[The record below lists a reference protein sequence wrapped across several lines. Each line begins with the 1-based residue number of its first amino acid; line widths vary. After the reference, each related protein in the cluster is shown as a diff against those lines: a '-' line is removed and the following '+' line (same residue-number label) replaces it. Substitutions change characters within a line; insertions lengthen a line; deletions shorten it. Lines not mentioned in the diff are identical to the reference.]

1 MRREDEKYMRLALEL
16 AEKGRGLTSPNP
28 YVGAVVVKGGR
39 IVGKGY
45 HKKAGGPHA
54 EIYALRQAGSR
65 AKGATLYV
73 SLEPCRHYGRTPPCA
88 DTIISSKVKRVVAA
102 MKDPNPLNNGR
113 GFSDLRKKGIEI
125 KVGILEDEARKLN
138 EAFVKYITTKIP
150 FVTVKAAQSLD
161 GKIATRSGDSK
172 WITCECSRRVTHHLR
187 GKVDA
192 ILVGVETILKDN
204 PLLSVRVKNKNLKQP
219 AKIILDSR
227 LRMPSTARIFSKDS
241 PGKVIIATTK
251 LASENKLKVLE
262 KKGAEILISESEG
275 GRVDLKSLLK
285 TLAQRGITH
294 LLIEGGGEVIASAF
308 EASVVDKVL
317 FFIAPKIIGG
327 RQAPTSVEGLGIN
340 RISQAIRLRDIR
352 LETICDDFLVEGY
365 VGN

>member
-28 YVGAVVVKGGR
+28 CVGAVVVKDGR
-39 IVGKGY
+39 IIGKGY

-54 EIYALRQAGSR
+54 EIYALRQAGRR

-73 SLEPCRHYGRTPPCA
+73 SLEPCRHYGRTPPCT

-102 MKDPNPLNNGR
+102 MKDPNPLNNG
-113 GFSDLRKKGIEI
+113 KGLMILKRNGI
-125 KVGILEDEARKLN
+125 RVKVGILEDEVRRLN
-138 EAFVKYITTKIP
+138 ETFVKYITTKIP
-150 FVTVKAAQSLD
+150 FVTVKSAQSLD

-172 WITCECSRRVTHHLR
+172 WITCECSRKFTHR
-187 GKVDA
+187 IRSQADA

-204 PLLSVRVKNKNLKQP
+204 PLLSVRPKNKNLKQP

-227 LRMPSTARIFSKDS
+227 LRTPVVARIFSKDS
-241 PGKVIIATTK
+241 PGEVIIATTK
-251 LASENKLKVLE
+251 VASKNRQRALK
-262 KKGAEILISESEG
+262 KKGAEILVIKSKDKK
-275 GRVDLKSLLK
+275 VDIKSLLRI
-285 TLAQRGITH
+285 LARKEFAHI
-294 LLIEGGGEVIASAF
+294 LIEGGGEVIASAF
-308 EASVVDKVL
+308 EANVVDKAL

-327 RQAPTSVEGLGIN
+327 KQSPTSVEGIGIN

-352 LETICDDFLVEGY
+352 LERICDDFLVEGY